1 MPDNSWTPIAMQTG
15 FSSLPSE
22 TPKWIQKIKGIM
34 MHFMERAV
42 WIGSEYANASG
53 RDIVTS
59 TDILYAL
66 QYQARTYLDYVTNT
80 ANIESLFDKYV
91 EESGDEE
98 SDDQGSDD
106 EESDD
111 QGSVDEGS
119 DDEESDDEDLFTR
132 CDNPPNDLI
141 KDMNMY
147 HDTWEDW
154 NPDNLFQQILKNAV
168 NQTCVEKCIP

>member
-91 EESGDEE
+91 EES
-98 SDDQGSDD
+98 DD
-106 EESDD
+106 EES
-111 QGSVDEGS
+111 VDEG
-119 DDEESDDEDLFTR
+119 SDDEDLFTR